1 VLPTAP
7 LRLRLERRTPWRPA
21 LVPRRTRSKSHLR
34 CAQGT
39 PAPSI
44 APRAVTTTPNG
55 SCRLYIPPAL
65 RVVETSLAVSPATSA
80 MSAPRGPPS
89 GFQSLAVA
97 LSFPSPHLCPLSSL
111 HRSSV
116 HSGVHASAVFL
127 PSTARHPC
135 HRVLCAQSAHH
146 DDARQEWL
154 PDTCSAYPAGRSS
167 LANPNWRAA
176 MVEEHDA
183 LLKNHSWD
191 LVLRLVWANV
201 STSSRQMGL
210 LSSIR
215 HVGSF
220 AASLSALAWIS
231 RRLSVL
237 W

>member
-1 VLPTAP
+1 
-7 LRLRLERRTPWRPA
+7 
-21 LVPRRTRSKSHLR
+21 
-34 CAQGT
+34 
-39 PAPSI
+39 
-44 APRAVTTTPNG
+44 
-55 SCRLYIPPAL
+55 
-65 RVVETSLAVSPATSA
+65 
-80 MSAPRGPPS
+80 
-89 GFQSLAVA
+89 
-97 LSFPSPHLCPLSSL
+97 
-111 HRSSV
+111 
-116 HSGVHASAVFL
+116 
-127 PSTARHPC
+127 
-135 HRVLCAQSAHH
+135 
-146 DDARQEWL
+146 
-154 PDTCSAYPAGRSS
+154 
-167 LANPNWRAA
+167 

>member
-1 VLPTAP
+1 MLPTAP

-21 LVPRRTRSKSHLR
+21 LVPQRARSKSHLR

-65 RVVETSLAVSPATSA
+65 RMVETSLAVSPATSA

-116 HSGVHASAVFL
+116 HSGVHASAVYSYPRQHATPATGCCGC
-127 PSTARHPC
+127 PSG
-135 HRVLCAQSAHH
+135 AQSAHH
-146 DDARQEWL
+146 DDARQERL
-154 PDTCSAYPAGRSS
+154 PDAFPADPAGP
-167 LANPNWRAA
+167 L
-176 MVEEHDA
+176 
-183 LLKNHSWD
+183 
-191 LVLRLVWANV
+191 
-201 STSSRQMGL
+201 
-210 LSSIR
+210 
-215 HVGSF
+215 
-220 AASLSALAWIS
+220 
-231 RRLSVL
+231 
-237 W
+237 